1 MGLPTRFPAWFIVD
15 RVSSNVGMLL
25 HVLLHLGLC
34 GAVSNLPAEAP
45 VEIRVRLSDK
55 TDRAVL
61 DRAFQTTRGIGDEA
75 TVEFEAPWGV
85 YRLEASIPAHDCNA
99 VDYVVIQPKHDR
111 TIAETLGEGP
121 APAVTPVLLFGT
133 GPKSFHDA
141 KPQFVFLD
149 GDDVACRREV
159 VDPLPTH
166 VSFEHEG
173 DAYYATIKEIPTTV
187 ATPLLA
193 LRLQTPDHGYQYISL
208 VPLWPGS
215 KGWPRSIRFNF
226 DQKQMSLLDG
236 KPTDTLFCPPLDET
250 DAG

>member
-1 MGLPTRFPAWFIVD
+1 
-15 RVSSNVGMLL
+15 MLL

-34 GAVSNLPAEAP
+34 GAVSKLPAQTP

-55 TDRAVL
+55 TDRAIV
-61 DRAFQTTRGIGDEA
+61 DRDFATTRGTGDEA
-75 TVEFEAPWGV
+75 TVEFDVPWGV
-85 YRLEASIPAHDCNA
+85 YRLDASVPAYDCNA

-111 TIAETLGEGP
+111 TIDETLGEGP
-121 APAVTPVLLFGT
+121 ASNVTPVLLFGT

-141 KPQFVFLD
+141 RPQFVFLD
-149 GDDVACRREV
+149 ADDVACRHEV
-159 VDPLPTH
+159 VDPIQVR

-173 DAYYATIKEIPTTV
+173 DAYYATIDEIPTTV

-193 LRLQTPDHGYQYISL
+193 LRLQTPDHGYQYIRL
-208 VPLWPGS
+208 VPLRPAANA
-215 KGWPRSIRFNF
+215 WPRSIQFNF
-226 DQKQMSLLDG
+226 DQEQMSLLGG